1 MRRLGWSVVAAL
13 AGLVGGA
20 GCAQCP
26 HRLGCPSGSSSS
38 ASPACDSCPRVP
50 APFTARAALLP
61 SHPLAPQC
69 QGCESQ
75 YSAPPCAACQT
86 PTPAPPLAP
95 AAAVEPSWGPSA
107 GSGVRLLGPETEP
120 SAAPP
125 DAARLSPPE
134 PGAPPAAIPSQPGG
148 ADTRPLPK
156 GGVGEEPSATPQL
169 PVGIPQFSMPGKQVA
184 AGLRPISV
192 DGLDWLA
199 SNGYRTVV
207 HVRRPGQD
215 DSSDRSQFEKRGLR
229 YLSLEVS
236 PETLSREVVERFNK
250 AVNDA
255 GNLPI
260 FVYDKDG
267 ILAGGLWYLHF
278 RLSEGAGDEDAR
290 ARASR
295 LGLRPDQEGE
305 GKRMWLAVQKYL
317 SEMKP

>member
-1 MRRLGWSVVAAL
+1 
-13 AGLVGGA
+13 
-20 GCAQCP
+20 
-26 HRLGCPSGSSSS
+26 
-38 ASPACDSCPRVP
+38 
-50 APFTARAALLP
+50 
-61 SHPLAPQC
+61 
-69 QGCESQ
+69 
-75 YSAPPCAACQT
+75 
-86 PTPAPPLAP
+86 
-95 AAAVEPSWGPSA
+95 
-107 GSGVRLLGPETEP
+107 
-120 SAAPP
+120 
-125 DAARLSPPE
+125 
-134 PGAPPAAIPSQPGG
+134 
-148 ADTRPLPK
+148 
-156 GGVGEEPSATPQL
+156 L

-236 PETLSREVVERFNK
+236 PETLSREVVEGFNK